1 MLKSMYFHHIKQK
14 RFHAK
19 IRKIISDPSD
29 SFFQLNA
36 SIIYD
41 WRLQNEHYC
50 IQLPW
55 YKQPIKAFLLLSSA
69 WLAS

>member
-1 MLKSMYFHHIKQK
+1 MYFHHIKRK

-19 IRKIISDPSD
+19 IRKIIRNQSD

-36 SIIYD
+36 SIMYD
-41 WRLQNEHYC
+41 CRVQNEHYC
-50 IQLPW
+50 IQVPM

-69 WLAS
+69 